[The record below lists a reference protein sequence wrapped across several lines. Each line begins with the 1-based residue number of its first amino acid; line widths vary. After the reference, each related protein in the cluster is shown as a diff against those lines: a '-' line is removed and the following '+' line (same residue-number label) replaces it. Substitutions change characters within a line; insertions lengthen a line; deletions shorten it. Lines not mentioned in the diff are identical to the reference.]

1 MPPKGMVRILKRVD
15 SSGKGS
21 KGSGKGKKGK
31 MFAVLDDE
39 GTWWY
44 SDATGGDEAVP
55 DASQDDANDDAA
67 QAVLVLSCVLP
78 QNSSVVD
85 VGMPCLLNCCSSD
98 VSLEADE
105 ENHAVVTCDSG
116 SDVSSEETNEEK
128 PHFIDVVDMAHDDE
142 NIVDMSPIREGCTE
156 IESVYD
162 MNWVEA
168 CQGDSWLV
176 ETIGC
181 VETCEGDS
189 LLVDC
194 ERDASCQG
202 CWGSIPAEECFST
215 PVAGEVNGISGGDV
229 VQKGHVDF
237 PSSSLMGGDC
247 TSKDLMPCS
256 MLLNSVGLPAS
267 DLWLLDSGAS
277 V

>member
-1 MPPKGMVRILKRVD
+1 
-15 SSGKGS
+15 
-21 KGSGKGKKGK
+21 

-44 SDATGGDEAVP
+44 AGATGGDEAAP
-55 DASQDDANDDAA
+55 DASQDGANDETAPGVF
-67 QAVLVLSCVLP
+67 VLNCVLP
-78 QNSSVVD
+78 RNPSVVD
-85 VGMPCLLNCCSSD
+85 VGMPCLSDGCSSD

-105 ENHAVVTCDSG
+105 EIHAVVTCDCG
-116 SDVSSEETNEEK
+116 SDVFPGKANEEK

-142 NIVDMSPIREGCTE
+142 NVVDMSPIREGCTE

-168 CQGDSWLV
+168 CQGDSWLAD
-176 ETIGC
+176 TIGC

-194 ERDASCQG
+194 DKGALCQG
-202 CWGSIPAEECFST
+202 CCGSICFST

-229 VQKGHVDF
+229 VQQGNVEF
-237 PSSSLMGGDC
+237 P
-247 TSKDLMPCS
+247 
-256 MLLNSVGLPAS
+256 
-267 DLWLLDSGAS
+267 
-277 V
+277 

>member
-1 MPPKGMVRILKRVD
+1 
-15 SSGKGS
+15 
-21 KGSGKGKKGK
+21 
-31 MFAVLDDE
+31 
-39 GTWWY
+39 
-44 SDATGGDEAVP
+44 
-55 DASQDDANDDAA
+55 
-67 QAVLVLSCVLP
+67 
-78 QNSSVVD
+78 
-85 VGMPCLLNCCSSD
+85 MPCLLNCCSSD
-98 VSLEADE
+98 VSSEADE
-105 ENHAVVTCDSG
+105 ENHAVVTCDGG

-128 PHFIDVVDMAHDDE
+128 PHFIDVVDMTHDDE
-142 NIVDMSPIREGCTE
+142 DFVDMSPIREGCTE

-215 PVAGEVNGISGGDV
+215 PVAGGVNGISGGGV
-229 VQKGHVDF
+229 VQKGRVDF

-247 TSKDLMPCS
+247 M
-256 MLLNSVGLPAS
+256 
-267 DLWLLDSGAS
+267 
-277 V
+277 